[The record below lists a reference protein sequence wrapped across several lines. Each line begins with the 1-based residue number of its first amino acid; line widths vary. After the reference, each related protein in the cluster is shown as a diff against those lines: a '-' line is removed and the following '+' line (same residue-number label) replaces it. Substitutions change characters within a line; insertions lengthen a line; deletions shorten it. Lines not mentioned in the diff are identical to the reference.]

1 LNDPKKSPL
10 VVIMQRLHEEDVS
23 GHILNSEWS
32 GDWCHLMIPMQY
44 EYRRH
49 CVSVLGWQDP
59 RGLDATGE
67 KLPEDEIEERE
78 GTLMWPERFGAREVA
93 RIKAELGPYFSSGR
107 LPQSPVPDKGGI
119 FKRDWWQLYESPD
132 GKFPPMVR
140 DEREIPKIMLMSAWR
155 KWLPFSGSL
164 IEKSVEETVVQYQR
178 RTQKF
183 WGLVEW
189 VSHTADRFHANTVLI
204 ESKGPG
210 ISAAQ

>member
-78 GTLMWPERFGAREVA
+78 GTLMWPERFGAREV
-93 RIKAELGPYFSSGR
+93 RSEEHTSEL
-107 LPQSPVPDKGGI
+107 QS
-119 FKRDWWQLYESPD
+119 L
-132 GKFPPMVR
+132 
-140 DEREIPKIMLMSAWR
+140 
-155 KWLPFSGSL
+155 
-164 IEKSVEETVVQYQR
+164 TN
-178 RTQKF
+178 
-183 WGLVEW
+183 LVC
-189 VSHTADRFHANTVLI
+189 R
-204 ESKGPG
+204 
-210 ISAAQ
+210 